1 MVEFLKAWGTLI
13 VAVLALI
20 QPWVVG
26 VWKRFFR
33 QGTIDIHETGTV
45 EGGYGSF
52 GPTIGLYGT
61 LGAIYRDQF
70 VRSMDLIVTKQKD
83 SSTHSFERGVFRTQK
98 LTLGGTQEESFELPS
113 CFLLTTTQPHRYNIQ
128 FFDVATQ
135 AEIARHVV
143 KVIRGWAEVGA
154 KLDPSADPAQVQTAV
169 QQALAN
175 LHAEFSRSEVYV
187 SAYSAIDRLCYWEA
201 GRYSLEMRVNTA
213 RPDRT
218 FQRRWFFELSE
229 SEVHSIRLNTVK
241 LLQDLCGRV
250 YGQYNFAYA
259 KYHRQE

>member
-1 MVEFLKAWGTLI
+1 VVEFLKAWGTLI

-26 VWKRFFR
+26 VWRRFFR

-45 EGGYGSF
+45 EVGYSQF

-61 LGAIYRDQF
+61 LRAIFRDQF
-70 VRSMDLIVTKQKD
+70 VRSMELMVTKQKD
-83 SSTHSFERGVFRTQK
+83 SSKHSFEWGVFRAQRF
-98 LTLGGTQEESFELPS
+98 TLGGAQEGSFELPS
-113 CFLLTTTQPHRYNIQ
+113 GFLLTTTQPRRYNIQ

-135 AEIARHVV
+135 AEITPHVV
-143 KVIRGWAEVGA
+143 TVVRGWAEVSG
-154 KLDPSADPAQVQTAV
+154 KFDLGTGPAQMQAAI

-175 LHAEFSRSEVYV
+175 LHVEFSRSEGYV
-187 SAYSAIDRLCYWEA
+187 SAYAAIDRLCYWEA

-229 SEVHSIRLNTVK
+229 NEVHSIRLNTVK

-259 KYHRQE
+259 KYHRHE